1 MQALSG
7 QQGQV
12 ERSTGQEE
20 LAMDRVRW
28 IEHKGKRILY
38 EDFSRVQDP
47 EDIYEVTD
55 TSTALICKQPEVS
68 VLLLTDVTGARY
80 NPSIVNRLK
89 ENTKLTTPYMKAYV
103 IVGVKGLALVV
114 LRNVMIFTGLDVKL
128 CDTLEEGKEWLVQQ

>member
-1 MQALSG
+1 
-7 QQGQV
+7 
-12 ERSTGQEE
+12 
-20 LAMDRVRW
+20 MDRVRW

-38 EDFSRVQDP
+38 EDFSGLQDP
-47 EDIYEVTD
+47 EDIHEVTD